1 MNGRFSVGEV
11 MPSNQLVDVVT
22 ELEIAAP
29 EVNPSSLL
37 YERYQAG
44 ERNFADLD
52 FGGVSLPEEGLAYAN
67 FRRSLLKQV
76 DFSAAN
82 LRGIDLSETNLS
94 RSNLRHA
101 DLRGASLTNAMLF
114 MATLDGSNL
123 QGADLSGA
131 SLDITT
137 LAQANLQGANL
148 CGTYLCGMDLSE
160 VNLRG
165 AYFDAKTQF
174 DGAFDPIAAG
184 MRMEVSMTIDDLL
197 AHLSQLSQCT
207 SRYLGG
213 SMTAKYWEKSRFET
227 RYLAD
232 FTVDGAGNFGYAG
245 PVTPAASLLQLKW
258 TQLWLNKF
266 VGNCALIFQDL
277 PDIAAQKE
285 LLVIATG

>member
-1 MNGRFSVGEV
+1 MGEV
-11 MPSNQLVDVVT
+11 MPINQLVDGVT
-22 ELEIAAP
+22 NSAVATPELD
-29 EVNPSSLL
+29 PSIML

-44 ERNFADLD
+44 ERNFADQD

-67 FRRSLLKQV
+67 FRRSQLKQV
-76 DFSAAN
+76 DLSGAN

-114 MATLDGSNL
+114 MAALDGSNL

-137 LAQANLQGANL
+137 LAQANLAGANL
-148 CGTYLCGMDLSE
+148 CGTYLAGMDLRE

-174 DGAFDPIAAG
+174 DPGFDPIAAG
-184 MRMEVSMTIDDLL
+184 MRGEVSMTIDDLL
-197 AHLSQLSQCT
+197 THLNQLSQCT

-213 SMTAKYWEKSRFET
+213 AMTAKYWEKSRFDT

-232 FTVDGAGNFGYAG
+232 FTVDGAGHFGYAG
-245 PVTPAASLLQLKW
+245 AAASMASLLQLKW

-266 VGNCALIFQDL
+266 IGNCALIFQDI
-277 PDIAAQKE
+277 PDIAAKRE
-285 LLVIATG
+285 LLVIARG